1 MLFHDA
7 RSFFVLSPSPSL
19 LSVSLFIRFISPAK
33 SGSLIGTKFFFV
45 VAWKLRGQRGL
56 EHRYRVP
63 DISWLEP
70 PRRTLRR
77 TMLVRGDPTLE
88 DSYLRLVWW
97 FSFVLAGIGQLPAV
111 FYSPGHAYYAAFLL
125 FPFSLLSFPL
135 SLSLSLSLSLTLSLH
150 LCLYRARGYE
160 QEYKTGDIVL
170 ARRRFPSRVE
180 FGLISRNSNLLLF
193 FSFFFSTIRVSIFI
207 VGRKFGDYSR
217 VPGCGDSSVHVWIHR
232 RRQSRITGDSLGR
245 AKPTRFERWLLLSN
259 NARCFY
265 FSRFFLFIES
275 QVERG
280 TFVRVS
286 FSFIPGSRWDGW
298 CCCYNVADGGLAVVL
313 W

>member
-1 MLFHDA
+1 ML
-7 RSFFVLSPSPSL
+7 VPSL
-19 LSVSLFIRFISPAK
+19 FYFFLSLSLSLFTRFISPAK

-97 FSFVLAGIGQLPAV
+97 FSFVLAGIDQLPAV

-125 FPFSLLSFPL
+125 FPFSLLSL
-135 SLSLSLSLSLTLSLH
+135 SLPLSLH

-180 FGLISRNSNLLLF
+180 FGLISRNSSLLLF
-193 FSFFFSTIRVSIFI
+193 FYFFFSTIRVSIFI
-207 VGRKFGDYSR
+207 VGGKFSR
-217 VPGCGDSSVHVWIHR
+217 VPGRSDSSIA
-232 RRQSRITGDSLGR
+232 G
-245 AKPTRFERWLLLSN
+245 
-259 NARCFY
+259 
-265 FSRFFLFIES
+265 FIEDDN
-275 QVERG
+275 
-280 TFVRVS
+280 
-286 FSFIPGSRWDGW
+286 PGLRASGHWR
-298 CCCYNVADGGLAVVL
+298 LARRSCANAIRTLVITIE
-313 W
+313 

>member
-1 MLFHDA
+1 ML
-7 RSFFVLSPSPSL
+7 VPSL
-19 LSVSLFIRFISPAK
+19 FYLSLSLSLSLFIRFISPAK

-135 SLSLSLSLSLTLSLH
+135 SLFL
-150 LCLYRARGYE
+150 
-160 QEYKTGDIVL
+160 
-170 ARRRFPSRVE
+170 
-180 FGLISRNSNLLLF
+180 
-193 FSFFFSTIRVSIFI
+193 
-207 VGRKFGDYSR
+207 
-217 VPGCGDSSVHVWIHR
+217 
-232 RRQSRITGDSLGR
+232 
-245 AKPTRFERWLLLSN
+245 
-259 NARCFY
+259 
-265 FSRFFLFIES
+265 FLFISVSIERVDTNKSTRPETLYLRDDVS
-275 QVERG
+275 QVESSLALLVG
-280 TFVRVS
+280 ILTYFSSFLSSFLQFVYRFLSLEESSAITREFLVAVIRPFTSGFIEDDNPGLLEIRSAGPSQRDSNVGYYYPITRDVFIFPVS
-286 FSFIPGSRWDGW
+286 FSLSR
-298 CCCYNVADGGLAVVL
+298 AR
-313 W
+313 